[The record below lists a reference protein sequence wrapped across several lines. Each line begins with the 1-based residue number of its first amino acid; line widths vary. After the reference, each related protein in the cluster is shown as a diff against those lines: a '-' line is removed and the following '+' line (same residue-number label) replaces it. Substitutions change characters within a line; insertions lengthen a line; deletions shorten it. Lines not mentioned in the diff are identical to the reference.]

1 MKNFGLAVFC
11 LMLMVLAA
19 CTPMPPVDQSD
30 IVELRGL
37 YPANDIAPAMASTQE
52 LTLEEILEITK
63 GYAVI
68 TVLERLEDKQA
79 DIRGPNST
87 AHESN
92 KRIARIYEELPEEIK
107 KASGPPPLFGIE
119 TYCHFKIRVE
129 DVIWQQDERE
139 GEALKAGEEY
149 VISDNIMFLGALRFL
164 QKEGARL
171 LVPLMW
177 GAKDTPFE
185 NTLNVSR
192 QWAFHTL
199 EDGRILCTAYGEA
212 DDNFSGMALEDYAQ
226 YVNKKMG

>member
-1 MKNFGLAVFC
+1 MKKLGLMVLC

-30 IVELRGL
+30 IVTLRGL
-37 YPANDIAPAMASTQE
+37 YPANDIAPAMASVAE
-52 LTLEEILEITK
+52 RSLEEVLEITK

-68 TVLERLEDKQA
+68 TVLERLEDKQV
-79 DIRGPNST
+79 DIMGPNSMT
-87 AHESN
+87 HELN
-92 KRIARIYEELPEEIK
+92 EKTLKIFEELPEEEK
-107 KASGPPPLFGIE
+107 KGAGPPQLLGIE